1 MRFYFQDAGE
11 KVSTKCVRVDSTA
24 STEDVIKVLIEKFRP
39 DMKSLSSS
47 KDYAIYEVHSD
58 AQERKLGPNERPLW
72 IQLDWGKDGR
82 EGRFLLK
89 NENAKTVKFDG
100 HNDTQPGLVA
110 RDNKKRLSKREK
122 KKQLKIEK
130 ENRAKETAKANVAQN
145 LYKEVP
151 DSNFTRSISNPEIVM
166 ARRRQ
171 QKLENK
177 LKQIKYRDGGGTLKV
192 YGETLKPDIPYKTLL
207 MSNQDTAAFAV
218 KETLEKYALPDE
230 DPENYCLVQVSH
242 LLLLFFFDNNC
253 YIIINEMK
261 RVKNIKLFFQTKIS
275 NLSTITTK
283 NFIIKFFVSIL
294 ILCRMLFL
302 FCCFVV
308 DYD

>member
-11 KVSTKCVRVDSTA
+11 KVSTKCIRVDSTA

-39 DMKSLSSS
+39 DMKLLPSE
-47 KDYAIYEVHSD
+47 KDFAIYEIHADS
-58 AQERKLGPNERPLW
+58 QERKLDPNERPLW
-72 IQLDWGKDGR
+72 VQLEWGKDGR

-89 NENAKTVKFDG
+89 NEYAKTVQFNENE
-100 HNDTQPGLVA
+100 HSLL
-110 RDNKKRLSKREK
+110 RDKKRMSKREK
-122 KKQLKIEK
+122 KKALQQKQKEASK
-130 ENRAKETAKANVAQN
+130 ENAAGSGQKGQSNVADQ

-177 LKQIKYRDGGGTLKV
+177 LKQIKNRDGGGTLKV

-218 KETLEKYALPDE
+218 KETLEKYGLTNE
-230 DPENYCLVQVSH
+230 DPENYCLVQV
-242 LLLLFFFDNNC
+242 C
-253 YIIINEMK
+253 
-261 RVKNIKLFFQTKIS
+261 
-275 NLSTITTK
+275 
-283 NFIIKFFVSIL
+283 
-294 ILCRMLFL
+294 
-302 FCCFVV
+302 
-308 DYD
+308 

>member
-24 STEDVIKVLIEKFRP
+24 STDDVIKVLIEKFRP
-39 DMKSLSSS
+39 DMKTLSSA
-47 KDYAIYEVHSD
+47 KDYAIYEVHADS
-58 AQERKLGPNERPLW
+58 QERKLDANERPLW

-89 NENAKTVKFDG
+89 NENAKTVQFDTTG
-100 HNDTQPGLVA
+100 DGLGLL
-110 RDNKKRLSKREK
+110 RDKKRMSKREK
-122 KKQLKIEK
+122 KKHQKQMKESAK
-130 ENRAKETAKANVAQN
+130 ENKINVAEH

-177 LKQIKYRDGGGTLKV
+177 LKQIKNRDGGGTLKV

-218 KETLEKYALPDE
+218 KETLEKYGLPNEEPD
-230 DPENYCLVQVSH
+230 NYCLVQV
-242 LLLLFFFDNNC
+242 N
-253 YIIINEMK
+253 
-261 RVKNIKLFFQTKIS
+261 
-275 NLSTITTK
+275 
-283 NFIIKFFVSIL
+283 L
-294 ILCRMLFL
+294 ILSQIFL
-302 FCCFVV
+302 SFE
-308 DYD
+308 

>member
-11 KVSTKCVRVDSTA
+11 KVSTKCIRVDSTA

-39 DMKSLSSS
+39 DMKSLSSP
-47 KDYAIYEVHSD
+47 KDYAIYEVHADS
-58 AQERKLGPNERPLW
+58 QERKLGPTERPLW

-89 NENAKTVKFDG
+89 NENAKTVQFDTTG
-100 HNDTQPGLVA
+100 DGLGLL
-110 RDNKKRLSKREK
+110 RDKKRLSKREK
-122 KKQLKIEK
+122 KKLQKLQNKEASK
-130 ENRAKETAKANVAQN
+130 ENKANVAEN

-177 LKQIKYRDGGGTLKV
+177 LKQIKNRDGGGTLKV

-218 KETLEKYALPDE
+218 KETLEKYGLPNE
-230 DPENYCLVQVSH
+230 EPENYCLVQV
-242 LLLLFFFDNNC
+242 
-253 YIIINEMK
+253 
-261 RVKNIKLFFQTKIS
+261 NI
-275 NLSTITTK
+275 
-283 NFIIKFFVSIL
+283 
-294 ILCRMLFL
+294 
-302 FCCFVV
+302 CFSYLVCARF
-308 DYD
+308 Y

>member
-11 KVSTKCVRVDSTA
+11 KVSTKCVRVESTA

-39 DMKSLSSS
+39 DMKLLPSS
-47 KDYAIYEVHSD
+47 KDFAIYEIHSD
-58 AQERKLGPNERPLW
+58 SQERKLDANERPLW
-72 IQLDWGKDGR
+72 TQLEWGKDGR

-89 NENAKTVKFDG
+89 NEYAKTVQFDAQE
-100 HNDTQPGLVA
+100 HSLL
-110 RDNKKRLSKREK
+110 RDKKRMSKRDK
-122 KKQLKIEK
+122 KKQQKAKESK
-130 ENRAKETAKANVAQN
+130 ENQANVVEN

-177 LKQIKYRDGGGTLKV
+177 LKQIKNRDGGGTLKV

-218 KETLEKYALPDE
+218 KETLEKYGLSNE
-230 DPENYCLVQVSH
+230 DPDNYCLVQVS
-242 LLLLFFFDNNC
+242 
-253 YIIINEMK
+253 
-261 RVKNIKLFFQTKIS
+261 
-275 NLSTITTK
+275 
-283 NFIIKFFVSIL
+283 IL
-294 ILCRMLFL
+294 ILTNLLPR
-302 FCCFVV
+302 
-308 DYD
+308 